1 MSASHVAVVG
11 AGIAGLSCAFRL
23 AEQGHKVTVF
33 DPYPA
38 SGATHHA
45 GGMLAPAAEVIF
57 QQEALFP
64 LMQRSKELYP
74 EFLDALAQHTCMP
87 TGHRTEGTLVV
98 AADRADMG
106 YLKQLTALQRGHGF
120 PVSELTGSQARQ
132 VEPWLSPRIAG
143 AVDSP
148 EDHQV
153 APRFLAA
160 ALLDACQNL
169 GVEFVARSVSAVS
182 SEDGFIRLT
191 TTDTNHADQ
200 THTFDEVVLATGVEV
215 SRIAG
220 PHQEMGMQLREVFG
234 EMIRL
239 APPTNAQV
247 AQQVCK
253 KVIRGVVASRPV
265 YIIPRT
271 DGTVAIGATTREDA
285 RDNPP
290 LGCVHQLIRDAIRLL
305 PALEEYELLE
315 VTTGARP
322 GTPDDLPYVGRVD
335 THIVVATG
343 LFRHGILLAPW
354 VAEAVCALIEPSV
367 SAETS
372 RLLQAADPAR
382 HKPQTEATNTEKAF
396 DA

>member
-1 MSASHVAVVG
+1 MNVLNVAVVG

-33 DPYPA
+33 DPHPA

-74 EFLDALAQHTCMP
+74 EFLDALAQHTSLP

-106 YLKQLTALQRGHGF
+106 YLKQLAALQRGHGF
-120 PVSELTGSQARQ
+120 PVSELTGSQARKL
-132 VEPWLSPRIAG
+132 EPWLSPRIAG

-153 APRFLAA
+153 APRFVAA
-160 ALLDACQNL
+160 ALLDSCRNL
-169 GVEFVARSVSAVS
+169 GVEFVTRSVNAVDS
-182 SEDGFIRLT
+182 KGGCVRLT
-191 TTDTNHADQ
+191 TAAADQ
-200 THTFDEVVLATGVEV
+200 THTFDQVVLAAGVEV

-239 APPTNAQV
+239 APPTNATIT
-247 AQQVCK
+247 QQVCN
-253 KVIRGVVASRPV
+253 KVIRGVVESRPV

-271 DGTVAIGATTREDA
+271 DGTIAIGATTREDA
-285 RDNPP
+285 RANPP

-354 VAEAVCALIEPSV
+354 VADEVCALVRPSPG
-367 SAETS
+367 SEAS

-382 HKPQTEATNTEKAF
+382 HRLQAVGSNNEKALNT
-396 DA
+396 